1 MSDEIGIERECPVI
15 HKVIRCR
22 DGKVV
27 GEIYAVWLS
36 DGSGGF
42 FDDGIPH
49 GGILL
54 RAHKF
59 SGRVTVGAL
68 DHFKWNMTAA
78 ALAASDK
85 YRFEPSPN

>member
-1 MSDEIGIERECPVI
+1 MKQELGVQRECPVI
-15 HKVIRCR
+15 HKVIRRR

-49 GGILL
+49 GAILL

-59 SGRVTVGAL
+59 SGRVSTGAL
-68 DHFKWNMTAA
+68 DSFRWNLTAS